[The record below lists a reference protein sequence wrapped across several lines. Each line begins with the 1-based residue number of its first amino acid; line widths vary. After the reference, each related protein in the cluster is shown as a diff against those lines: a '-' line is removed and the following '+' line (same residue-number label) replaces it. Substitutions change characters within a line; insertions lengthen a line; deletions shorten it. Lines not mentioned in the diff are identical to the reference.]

1 VGARGEQGA
10 RTTDP
15 LNDSASASQR
25 RAAAIGDR
33 TMTMGGLAERTSAGG
48 LFRFAR
54 GMTGPL
60 VGLVAL
66 CVFLSFSTDTFLSLR
81 NILNVMDQITV
92 LGVMAVGMTLVI
104 LIGGI
109 DLSVGSVL
117 ALSGMVL
124 GYLGDNLHW
133 PFGLSIVIALVVSAL
148 CGLVSGLMV
157 TRLRMPAF
165 IATLA
170 MMSIARGV
178 ASIITNGE
186 QIVGFPDWF
195 SDLAIT
201 RHFGFL
207 TVTVGLMLAIAAIA
221 WIILQYRPAG
231 RALYAI
237 GGSAEVARLAGINV
251 RGATLGVYTLCAA
264 LAGLAGVILSARL
277 DSAQPSSGIG
287 YELDTIAAVV
297 IGGASLSGGLGSI
310 GGTAA
315 GVLIIGF
322 LRNGLNLMGV
332 SPFVQQV
339 VIGLV
344 IAIAVAA
351 DTMRNRRA

>member
-1 VGARGEQGA
+1 MAV
-10 RTTDP
+10 TT
-15 LNDSASASQR
+15 
-25 RAAAIGDR
+25 
-33 TMTMGGLAERTSAGG
+33 TGLATESTTGRA
-48 LFRFAR
+48 LAFVR
-54 GMTGPL
+54 GATGPL
-60 VGLVAL
+60 IGLVLL
-66 CVFLSFSTDTFLSLR
+66 CAFLSFSTDTFLSTR
-81 NILNVMDQITV
+81 NFLNVMDQITV

-117 ALSGMVL
+117 ALSGMVM
-124 GYLGDNLHW
+124 GYLGNNREW
-133 PFGLSIVIALVVSAL
+133 PFVIAILVALIASAA
-148 CGLVSGLMV
+148 CGLTSGLMV

-170 MMSIARGV
+170 MMSIARGI

-195 SDLAIT
+195 SNLAII

-207 TVTVGLMLAIAAIA
+207 TVTVGLMVAITVIA
-221 WIILQYRPAG
+221 WIVLSFRPVG
-231 RALYAI
+231 RALYAL
-237 GGSAEVARLAGINV
+237 GGSQEVARLAGIPV
-251 RGATLGVYTLCAA
+251 RQYTMWVYVICGA

-277 DSAQPSSGIG
+277 NSSQPSSGLG

-297 IGGASLSGGLGSI
+297 IGGASLSGGVGSI
-310 GGTAA
+310 GGTAV

-322 LRNGLNLMGV
+322 LRNGLNLLQV

-339 VIGLV
+339 VIGVV
-344 IAIAVAA
+344 IAVAVAA
-351 DTMRNRRA
+351 DTMRNRKG

>member
-1 VGARGEQGA
+1 MAMTVTGTATESRSGRAFAFVRGA
-10 RTTDP
+10 
-15 LNDSASASQR
+15 
-25 RAAAIGDR
+25 
-33 TMTMGGLAERTSAGG
+33 
-48 LFRFAR
+48 
-54 GMTGPL
+54 TGPL
-60 VGLVAL
+60 IGLVLL
-66 CVFLSFSTDTFLSLR
+66 CVFLSFSTDTFLSMR
-81 NILNVMDQITV
+81 NFLNVMDQITV

-117 ALSGMVL
+117 ALSGMVM
-124 GYLGDNLHW
+124 GYLGNSREW
-133 PFGLSIVIALVVSAL
+133 PFVIAILVALVASAA
-148 CGLVSGLMV
+148 CGLTSGLMV

-170 MMSIARGV
+170 MMSIARGI

-195 SDLAIT
+195 SNLAII

-207 TVTVGLMLAIAAIA
+207 TVTVGLMVAITVIA
-221 WIILQYRPAG
+221 WIVLSFRPVG
-231 RALYAI
+231 RALYAL
-237 GGSAEVARLAGINV
+237 GGSQEVARLAGIPV
-251 RGATLGVYTLCAA
+251 RQYTMWVYVICGA

-277 DSAQPSSGIG
+277 DSSQPSSGLG

-297 IGGASLSGGLGSI
+297 IGGASLSGGVGSI
-310 GGTAA
+310 GGTAV

-322 LRNGLNLMGV
+322 LRNGLNLLQV

-339 VIGLV
+339 VIGVV
-344 IAIAVAA
+344 IAVAVAA
-351 DTMRNRRA
+351 DTMRNRKG

>member
-1 VGARGEQGA
+1 MTAETKIGGGAFKFMQGA
-10 RTTDP
+10 
-15 LNDSASASQR
+15 
-25 RAAAIGDR
+25 
-33 TMTMGGLAERTSAGG
+33 
-48 LFRFAR
+48 
-54 GMTGPL
+54 TGPL
-60 VGLVAL
+60 IGLILL
-66 CVFLSFSTDTFLSLR
+66 CVFLSIATDSFLTPR
-81 NILNVMDQITV
+81 NFLNVLDQVTV
-92 LGVMAVGMTLVI
+92 LGVMAVGMTFVI

-117 ALSGMVL
+117 ALSGMVM
-124 GYLGDNLHW
+124 GYLGNNLGW
-133 PFGLSIVIALVVSAL
+133 PFVLAIVAALIASAL
-148 CGLVSGLMV
+148 AGAVSGLMV
-157 TRLRMPAF
+157 TRLRIPSF

-170 MMSIARGV
+170 MMSIARGI

-195 SDLAIT
+195 SNLAII

-207 TVTVGLMLAIAAIA
+207 TATVGVMIAIVVVA
-221 WIILQYRPAG
+221 WVILQFRRSG

-251 RGATLGVYTLCAA
+251 REASLVVYMLCAL

-297 IGGASLSGGLGSI
+297 IGGASLSGGIGGI
-310 GGTAA
+310 GGTIV

-322 LRNGLNLMGV
+322 LRNGLNLLQV

-339 VIGLV
+339 VIGV
-344 IAIAVAA
+344 VIAVAVA
-351 DTMRNRRA
+351 TDTLRRRT

>member
-1 VGARGEQGA
+1 MAV
-10 RTTDP
+10 TTTGSATE
-15 LNDSASASQR
+15 SASG
-25 RAAAIGDR
+25 RA
-33 TMTMGGLAERTSAGG
+33 LA
-48 LFRFAR
+48 FVR
-54 GMTGPL
+54 GATGPL
-60 VGLVAL
+60 IGLVLL
-66 CVFLSFSTDTFLSLR
+66 CVFLSFSTDTFLSMR
-81 NILNVMDQITV
+81 NFLNVMDQITV

-117 ALSGMVL
+117 ALSGMVM
-124 GYLGDNLHW
+124 GYLGNNREW
-133 PFGLSIVIALVVSAL
+133 PFVIAILVALVASAA
-148 CGLVSGLMV
+148 CGLTSGLMV

-170 MMSIARGV
+170 MMSIARGI

-195 SDLAIT
+195 SNLAIT

-207 TVTVGLMLAIAAIA
+207 TVTVGLMVAITLIA
-221 WIILQYRPAG
+221 WIVLSFRPVG
-231 RALYAI
+231 RALYAL
-237 GGSAEVARLAGINV
+237 GGSQEVARLAGIPV
-251 RGATLGVYTLCAA
+251 RQYTIWVYVICGA

-277 DSAQPSSGIG
+277 NSSQPSSGLG

-297 IGGASLSGGLGSI
+297 IGGASLSGGVGSI
-310 GGTAA
+310 GGTAV

-322 LRNGLNLMGV
+322 LRNGLNLLQI

-339 VIGLV
+339 VIGVV
-344 IAIAVAA
+344 IAVAVAA
-351 DTMRNRRA
+351 DTMRNRKG